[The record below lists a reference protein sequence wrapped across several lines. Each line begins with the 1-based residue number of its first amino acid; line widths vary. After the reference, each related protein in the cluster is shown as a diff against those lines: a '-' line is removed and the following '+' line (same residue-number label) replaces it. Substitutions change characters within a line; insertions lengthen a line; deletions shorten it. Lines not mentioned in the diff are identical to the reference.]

1 MWGCKPQKPAVD
13 QLEDKLILTIC
24 FLKPI
29 VCFSDVHPS
38 INPPSS
44 CNFLSIHPSCYTT
57 IYMQACL
64 LNHLS
69 ITSTWLPALSSFIHL
84 HLANNLSS
92 RPPTPKP
99 YTNSNLLR
107 ICSSFILS
115 YTSFTWHLAI
125 NLLLSNIFALS
136 PSIWQLPQPASSN
149 RDQSKNKQGK
159 ACMEKTF
166 RTLKRISVVMV
177 NPWVMIGS
185 SSGGRPFQQSSST
198 QRQPASSVWRYI
210 SGDEIP
216 ENWPAGGQQKER
228 GSTLATHMGQ
238 FLHKPEQQ
246 NSLPSLS
253 RCMWQTDKMF
263 LVTGWHFFFL
273 HSI

>member
-57 IYMQACL
+57 ICMQACL

-92 RPPTPKP
+92 RPPTPKT
-99 YTNSNLLR
+99 YANSNLLR
-107 ICSSFILS
+107 IYSSFILS

-159 ACMEKTF
+159 ACMEKT
-166 RTLKRISVVMV
+166 LSVPWRGSQLSWWTHEWWLAPHPGDDPSS
-177 NPWVMIGS
+177 NPAPRSGS
-185 SSGGRPFQQSSST
+185 
-198 QRQPASSVWRYI
+198 QPAV
-210 SGDEIP
+210 SGDTFQEMRS
-216 ENWPAGGQQKER
+216 QKTDQLED
-228 GSTLATHMGQ
+228 
-238 FLHKPEQQ
+238 
-246 NSLPSLS
+246 S
-253 RCMWQTDKMF
+253 RRREAQC
-263 LVTGWHFFFL
+263 
-273 HSI
+273 